1 MRTLESITE
10 FKQEAANA
18 VFTKQQAV
26 SATLQLLQ
34 KELMSKKNSSE
45 EAEILQNAINKA
57 EFRYID
63 TTKTETDQMLD
74 AIGVARFTTQNI
86 VDGIN
91 ALLFDAE

>member
-1 MRTLESITE
+1 
-10 FKQEAANA
+10 
-18 VFTKQQAV
+18 
-26 SATLQLLQ
+26 
-34 KELMSKKNSSE
+34 MSKKNSSE